1 MDALTDPATLRGDD
15 DVEFVDTDPVENEDH
30 FEVYDGVAGRAVVG
44 VTDADGRLLVMEHP
58 ELPVP
63 GLNTTV
69 VEHGQ
74 DYVAAARDGV
84 ALGTGLDVA
93 VDGVRRVRRQRP
105 RHPDGRETEAYEV
118 VFAATP
124 TGDGEIDPD
133 AGHDWTAAWRD
144 PAAVELPDEADNEV
158 LSDLR
163 LFLPA

>member
-1 MDALTDPATLRGDD
+1 MDAITDPASLRGRD
-15 DVEFVDTDPVENEDH
+15 DVEFLAPEPTESADH
-30 FEVYDGVAGRAVVG
+30 FDAYADAAGRAIVG
-44 VTDADGRLLVMEHP
+44 VTDDDGRLLVMEHP

-69 VEHGQ
+69 VESGA
-74 DYVAAARDGV
+74 DFVATAREGV

-93 VDGVRRVRRQRP
+93 VEDVLRVRHQRP
-105 RHPDGRETEAYEV
+105 RHPDDRETEAYEV

-133 AGHDWTAAWRD
+133 AGHDWTATWRD
-144 PAAVELPDEADNEV
+144 PAAVDLPDEEDNEV

-163 LFLPA
+163 LFLPD